1 MCQPGDEL
9 VMNWP
14 SHRACHHTQ
23 APTPTPPHQNHLCH
37 RRCCGWAAAGC
48 AQLLSLCC
56 LSRSRSAASAA
67 APTTTVTMVWFYC
80 DSCGDSIKKVRAR
93 PAAGSEVAAAACL
106 LLLLPLLLC
115 AIALPG
121 C

>member
-1 MCQPGDEL
+1 
-9 VMNWP
+9 
-14 SHRACHHTQ
+14 
-23 APTPTPPHQNHLCH
+23 
-37 RRCCGWAAAGC
+37 
-48 AQLLSLCC
+48 
-56 LSRSRSAASAA
+56 
-67 APTTTVTMVWFYC
+67 MVWFYC